1 MKKVLLSV
9 CLLALLLPA
18 KAQDNRGEV
27 CNHYRPN
34 GLSIE
39 ATASTGIFDIFAVEL
54 HQKPYLLTVG
64 PTLYYRFNK
73 NISLGLGTEFQAS
86 RGSRLDYNFDEYL
99 MGIPVFASFK
109 VNMGG
114 QNTSPFFAARVGMIF
129 DLNSIVEEYDYFYE
143 GSYYD
148 QPWGMYN
155 YDKYRYGGIYTDL
168 GFGLSVKRSN
178 ISLGIICSDL
188 HFNRYHEESHYL
200 SNGEV
205 ETTSGSSEN
214 IEPNINFYV
223 RYSYTIPVF

>member
-1 MKKVLLSV
+1 MKKALLS
-9 CLLALLLPA
+9 LLLVTLLLPA
-18 KAQDNRGEV
+18 MAQEETQDVSRQ
-27 CNHYRPN
+27 YRPN
-34 GLSIE
+34 GFSIE

-114 QNTSPFFAARVGMIF
+114 QKTSPFFAARVGMIF

-178 ISLGIICSDL
+178 ISIGMICSDL
-188 HFNRYHEESHYL
+188 HFSRLHNETHYL
-200 SNGEV
+200 NNGETQNTS
-205 ETTSGSSEN
+205 TTTEDV
-214 IEPNINFYV
+214 EPNINLYV
-223 RYSYTIPVF
+223 RYSYSFGL